1 MTRAYTGAR
10 DSTKARC
17 PSRSPSSPSSGSRP
31 IGASYPAGAQGGEF
45 APTAPLPGMR
55 HVLLRPGRADGQA
68 SVEHAGLVLLVALLL
83 VGLAAFD
90 VPPVPAQAIAR
101 AICSAVG
108 EGCRAEATAPAAPG
122 AGPPSEPELVDRYL
136 DAGLDDFL
144 AYRASPDRDSR
155 LDWST
160 NLCSA
165 PLVGSTGASFDFTE
179 ACLRHDFGYRN
190 YRWVGLFEDRKS
202 LVDDRFLADMRAHCA
217 TRAPGERDRC
227 RAWAQAFYLA
237 VHHLGHFRSAT

>member
-1 MTRAYTGAR
+1 
-10 DSTKARC
+10 
-17 PSRSPSSPSSGSRP
+17 
-31 IGASYPAGAQGGEF
+31 
-45 APTAPLPGMR
+45 MR
-55 HVLLRPGRADGQA
+55 HVLLRLGRAHGQA

-83 VGLAAFD
+83 VGHAVLD
-90 VPPVPAQAIAR
+90 IPPVPAQAIAP

-108 EGCRAEATAPAAPG
+108 EGCGTEATAPAPPG
-122 AGPPSEPELVDRYL
+122 KRPRSELEIVERYL
-136 DAGLDDFL
+136 DADLDDFL
-144 AYRASPDRDSR
+144 AYRASPDRDPR

-190 YRWVGLFEDRKS
+190 YRRLGLFEERKS

-237 VHHLGHFRSAT
+237 VHHLGHLR